1 MGLPPQTTL
10 EFAMWRDR
18 EPVISILLGTDAV
31 VIAALT
37 AANAVGVLSL
47 DGSQLASISAA
58 VVAITS
64 FAAAI
69 VRALVVSPATN
80 HQQVLDALYSPIPES
95 DV

>member
-1 MGLPPQTTL
+1 
-10 EFAMWRDR
+10 MWRDR
-18 EPVISILLGTDAV
+18 EPVISILLGVDAV

-37 AANAVGVLSL
+37 AANAVGVLTL
-47 DGSQLASISAA
+47 DGSQLAAISATI
-58 VVAITS
+58 VAITS

-80 HQQVLDALYSPIPES
+80 HQQVLDALFSPVPDDGS